1 MMTMDEMIKNWS
13 IAQKADAVLPCPRCG
28 LFKMSPKLS
37 DNALSRRADVYV
49 CSMCGTDEA
58 LGDMRSS
65 KFAFVDDEYNRRSL
79 SAWWLSKT
87 VLGKQNTEKNEHG
100 NYVLVINRDV
110 RLTSEDI
117 DDIMVGALEGGCNYW
132 CDEVKV
138 VEDEYLGEF
147 ASEQISRGGSL
158 IFHDSED
165 DEEYTLDLEK
175 FLTGF
180 ALACKQ
186 GRGDDWFDEEGG
198 VDCCQIDAPA
208 ADTIIQFALFGDV
221 VYG

>member
-1 MMTMDEMIKNWS
+1 MMNMDEMIKNWK
-13 IAQKADAVLPCPRCG
+13 IAQKAGAVLPCPRCG
-28 LFKMSPKLS
+28 LFKMGEEIS
-37 DNALSRRADVYV
+37 DNALSRRADIYV
-49 CSMCGTDEA
+49 CSSCGTDEA
-58 LGDMRSS
+58 LEDMRYHT
-65 KFAFVDDEYNRRSL
+65 FADPDSTKRSL

-87 VLGKQNTEKNEHG
+87 VLGKQNTEKDIYG
-100 NYVLVINRDV
+100 NYVLKIDRDV
-110 RLTSEDI
+110 CLTPDDV

-158 IFHDSED
+158 IFHDVEED
-165 DEEYTLDLEK
+165 AEYVLTLEK

-186 GRGDDWFDEEGG
+186 GYGDDWFDEEGG
-198 VDCCQIDAPA
+198 VDCCQIDASA
-208 ADTIIQFALFGDV
+208 ADTIIQFALFGDAI
-221 VYG
+221 YG